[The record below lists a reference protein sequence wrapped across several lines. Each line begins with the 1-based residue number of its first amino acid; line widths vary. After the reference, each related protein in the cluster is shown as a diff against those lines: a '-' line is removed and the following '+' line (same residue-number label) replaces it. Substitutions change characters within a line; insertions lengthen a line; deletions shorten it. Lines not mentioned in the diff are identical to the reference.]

1 MKWFLNN
8 AFIIVATANGTDHF
22 DFDAFKGQLANIFR
36 FSNIAVIVFWM
47 PISVSSDNLKRTQE
61 RNGNLL
67 LFKSV
72 NPTLDIFS
80 VLYQSGWVSLGCFLE
95 IQVDIYSQFDILNFY
110 LDMMSGNLFLGFLN
124 LVISHLH
131 ESLKVGLYFSSLC
144 RLLKFTNCLIY
155 EIFIK
160 FGILVLYDSCLKGV
174 K

>member
-1 MKWFLNN
+1 
-8 AFIIVATANGTDHF
+8 
-22 DFDAFKGQLANIFR
+22 
-36 FSNIAVIVFWM
+36 M

-80 VLYQSGWVSLGCFLE
+80 VLYQSGSNLRISLGCFLE

-160 FGILVLYDSCLKGV
+160 FGILVLYDSCLKDV

>member
-1 MKWFLNN
+1 M
-8 AFIIVATANGTDHF
+8 ANGIDHF
-22 DFDAFKGQLANIFR
+22 DFDAFKGQLSNIFR
-36 FSNIAVIVFWM
+36 FSITAVIVFWM
-47 PISVSSDNLKRTQE
+47 PISVSSDNVKRTQE

-80 VLYQSGWVSLGCFLE
+80 VLYQSGSNLRISLGCFLE

-160 FGILVLYDSCLKGV
+160 FGILVLYDSCLKDV

>member
-1 MKWFLNN
+1 M
-8 AFIIVATANGTDHF
+8 
-22 DFDAFKGQLANIFR
+22 
-36 FSNIAVIVFWM
+36 
-47 PISVSSDNLKRTQE
+47 
-61 RNGNLL
+61 
-67 LFKSV
+67 
-72 NPTLDIFS
+72 
-80 VLYQSGWVSLGCFLE
+80 FLE

-144 RLLKFTNCLIY
+144 RLLKFTNGLIY

-160 FGILVLYDSCLKGV
+160 FGILVLYDSCLKNV

>member
-1 MKWFLNN
+1 
-8 AFIIVATANGTDHF
+8 
-22 DFDAFKGQLANIFR
+22 
-36 FSNIAVIVFWM
+36 M

-80 VLYQSGWVSLGCFLE
+80 VLYQSGSNLRISLGCFLE

-160 FGILVLYDSCLKGV
+160 FGILVLYNSCLKDV

>member
-1 MKWFLNN
+1 
-8 AFIIVATANGTDHF
+8 
-22 DFDAFKGQLANIFR
+22 
-36 FSNIAVIVFWM
+36 M

-80 VLYQSGWVSLGCFLE
+80 VLYQSGSNLRISLGCFLE

-124 LVISHLH
+124 LVFSHLR
-131 ESLKVGLYFSSLC
+131 ESLKLGLYFSSLC
-144 RLLKFTNCLIY
+144 WC
-155 EIFIK
+155 
-160 FGILVLYDSCLKGV
+160 
-174 K
+174 

>member
-1 MKWFLNN
+1 
-8 AFIIVATANGTDHF
+8 
-22 DFDAFKGQLANIFR
+22 
-36 FSNIAVIVFWM
+36 M
-47 PISVSSDNLKRTQE
+47 PISVSSDNVKRTQE

-80 VLYQSGWVSLGCFLE
+80 VLYQSGSNLRISLGCFLE

-160 FGILVLYDSCLKGV
+160 FGILVLYDSCLKDV